1 MKISALCKVWK
12 LLSVNDWW
20 VIIIALIIAII
31 YQALLQ
37 KSVLKAFHPLSHLI
51 LAPTIEGGLV
61 HIPAQARLREARET
75 APV

>member
-20 VIIIALIIAII
+20 VIIALIIAII

-37 KSVLKAFHPLSHLI
+37 KSVLKAFHTLSHLI
-51 LAPTIEGGLV
+51 LAPTIEGGPV